1 MAGLFS
7 IGLIFFMPACT
18 RHVDFPTGKKV
29 VCDAERLNKKGN
41 RFLAVNDS
49 SEMFDGG
56 RQRTDRYAHS
66 GKYSALTSSKK
77 KYCFGYKIK
86 NVNADWYFLIT
97 VWMKTTD
104 GNGFLVAA
112 GKNINQLYETTNLP
126 VETDQNG
133 WKKLELE
140 VFTPIGFDN
149 GEVKIY
155 VMNTTNDTIY
165 FDDLTIER
173 KERKSYPDYK
183 DPGLAIYVDSSDYL
197 KIARKREEAFK
208 NGILQ
213 TSDNDWV
220 KGIVFGNGVMMKAKL
235 RLKGDWLDHLRGEK
249 WSYRIKL
256 KKGYAWNH
264 LRTFSIQR
272 PSARDYLYEW
282 TAHKIYDQ
290 ADVLTTRYGFVP
302 VTFNS
307 QPRGLYAWEEHFVKQ
322 LLEWRDRR
330 EGPILKFSED
340 AFWQS
345 NKLEGRF
352 KSKASLPYYEA
363 AVIEPFKQNK
373 TLENPVLHQQF
384 LNGQKLM
391 KQYKDHEKPVSD
403 IFDLDKLAKYY
414 AILDFTHGRHGLA
427 WHNQRFY
434 FNPVIY
440 KLEPIAFD
448 GFGEKS
454 HIEYGLT
461 NNFAF
466 EILHNYPASD
476 QDNLIKYLFLDSTF
490 TNRYLHYLRVFS
502 EPRFVETVM
511 DSVRPEMI
519 YYDSL
524 LKLEFIHYTFDSS
537 FFRKSA
543 EDVRSYLPE
552 LEKIIA
558 QRHQDTTYRLKE
570 DRRPYY
576 DSLLYENTPDF
587 YVNVYSDSIANDSL
601 WISVYNYYP
610 RDLIILGTGR
620 KDKYVDY
627 FQVPEPKIK
636 KFELNNQIL
645 TIGTDTNSR
654 YLFFMVDGSDETF
667 KTVIHPWPYPSGETP
682 QQELMAYADLA
693 KNQIV
698 DHVSGTDIFIKQ
710 GELRS
715 KIPIIIPAG
724 YVVHFLPGTK
734 LDLVDKA
741 MFISYSPVR
750 MKGTVSNP
758 VIITSSD
765 FSGNGFAV
773 LQADKRSFL
782 DHVIFE
788 NMNTLNYKGWLLTG
802 AVTFFESDVDIQN
815 TRFYRNQCE
824 DALNTIRSDFRVS
837 NAAFE
842 YIYGDA
848 FDSDFCT
855 GTLSESTF
863 TNIGNDAIDFSGS
876 KIKINNCLMEDVSD
890 KGISGGE
897 NSKLTVDNTTI
908 IRANIGLSSKDMS
921 VVTINDSRLEDCN
934 YGLVLLQKK
943 PEYGPATLILNNTKI
958 NNARTRMLIER
969 RSKVISD
976 GITIQGTEK
985 DLAKKFY

>member
-1 MAGLFS
+1 
-7 IGLIFFMPACT
+7 MPACT
-18 RHVDFPTGKKV
+18 RHPGFPAGKKV

-49 SEMFDGG
+49 SVMFDGG
-56 RQRTDRYAHS
+56 KQRTDKAAHS
-66 GKYSALTSSKK
+66 GKYSAFTSPKK

-86 NVNADWYFLIT
+86 NVNADLYFLIT
-97 VWMKTTD
+97 VWMKTTG

-112 GKNINQLYETTNLP
+112 GKNINQLYETTNMP
-126 VETDQNG
+126 VETDKNG

-149 GEVKIY
+149 SEVKVY
-155 VMNTTNDTIY
+155 VMNTTKDTIY

-183 DPGLAIYVDSSDYL
+183 DPGLVIYVDSSDYL
-197 KIARKREEAFK
+197 KIAKKREEAFK

-256 KKGYAWNH
+256 KKRYAWNH

-282 TAHKIYDQ
+282 TAHKIYDR

-302 VTFNS
+302 VSFNS

-345 NKLEGRF
+345 NKLDGKF
-352 KSKASLPYYEA
+352 GSKVSLPYYDA

-391 KQYKDHEKPVSD
+391 KQYNDHARPVSD

-414 AILDFTHGRHGLA
+414 AILEFTHGRHGLA

-440 KLEPIAFD
+440 KLEPIVFD

-454 HIEYGLT
+454 YIEYGLAK
-461 NNFAF
+461 NFAF
-466 EILHNYPASD
+466 EIFHNAPASD

-490 TNRYLHYLRVFS
+490 TNRYIHYMRVFS
-502 EPRFVETVM
+502 DPDFVEAVM

-543 EDVRSYLPE
+543 KDIRAYLPE

-558 QRHQDTTYRLKE
+558 QRHQDTAYRLKE
-570 DRRPYY
+570 VHRVCY

-587 YVNVYSDSIANDSL
+587 YVNVYADSIANDSL

-627 FQVPEPKIK
+627 FQVPEPHMK
-636 KFELNNQIL
+636 KYDCNEQVL

-667 KTVIHPWPYPSGETP
+667 KTAIHPWPYPSGETP
-682 QQELMAYADLA
+682 QQELMDYADIT
-693 KNQIV
+693 KNQII
-698 DHVSGTDIFIKQ
+698 DHVSGKDIFIKQ

-724 YVVHFLPGTK
+724 YVVHFLQGTK

-741 MFISYSPVR
+741 MFISYSSVR
-750 MKGTVSNP
+750 IKGTVNHP
-758 VIITSSD
+758 VVITSSD
-765 FSGNGFAV
+765 FSGNGFTV
-773 LQADKRSFL
+773 LQADKRSLL
-782 DHVIFE
+782 DHVVFE

-837 NAAFE
+837 NATFE

-855 GTLSESTF
+855 GRLSGSTF

-876 KIKINNCLMEDVSD
+876 KIKISNCQMEDVSD

-897 NSKLTVDNTTI
+897 NSKLTVDHTII

-921 VVTINDSRLEDCN
+921 EVTVNNSVLEDCN
-934 YGLVLLQKK
+934 YGVVLLQKK
-943 PEYGPATLILNNTKI
+943 PEYGPATMILNNTKI
-958 NNARTRMLIER
+958 KNARTRMLIER
-969 RSKVISD
+969 RSKVIRD

-985 DLAKKFY
+985 KLAEKFY